1 MSPDGALMSPVVS
14 HAPEKIGRYFLEDL
28 APGMRAEFRRK
39 VTGDMVEQFAS
50 VSGDRN
56 PIHFDEDY
64 ARGTIF
70 RERIVHGMLSAGF
83 FSSLFGTVMP
93 GQGSVY
99 LKQNL
104 KFVAPV
110 RYEDEV
116 KAEIEVLEIQE
127 AKSRVLFAT
136 RCYVNEQLVIDGDA
150 LIMVPSR
157 PH

>member
-1 MSPDGALMSPVVS
+1 MSPDGAMMSPVVS
-14 HAPEKIGRYFLEDL
+14 HAPEKIGRYFIEDL
-28 APGMRAEFRRK
+28 ALGMRAEFSRK
-39 VTGDMVEQFAS
+39 ITASMVEEFAS

-56 PIHFDEDY
+56 PLHFDEEY

-70 RERIVHGMLSAGF
+70 RGRIVHGMLSAGF
-83 FSSLFGTVMP
+83 FSTLFGTVMP

-104 KFVAPV
+104 KFVGPV
-110 RYEDEV
+110 HYDDEV
-116 KAEIEVLEIQE
+116 KAVIEVLEINDV
-127 AKSRVLFAT
+127 KSRVLFAT

>member
-1 MSPDGALMSPVVS
+1 MSPDGFTVSPVVS
-14 HAPEKIGRYFLEDL
+14 HAPEKVGRYFLEDL
-28 APGMRAEFRRK
+28 SPGMRAEFSRE
-39 VTGDMVEQFAS
+39 VTGLMVEDFAS

-64 ARGTIF
+64 ARGTMF
-70 RERIVHGMLSAGF
+70 RDRIVHGMLSAGF
-83 FSSLFGTVMP
+83 FSTLFGTVMP

-104 KFVAPV
+104 KFVHPV
-110 RYEDEV
+110 RYGEKV
-116 KAEIEVLEIQE
+116 KAMVEVLEIHE
-127 AKSRVLFAT
+127 EKSRVLFAT
-136 RCYVNEQLVIDGDA
+136 RCFVEEQLVIDGDA